1 MNPDRLSAVGHV
13 ARTMVNVVG
22 VVCLLSIVVLL
33 GAGFYDAMSA
43 ATRAHAD
50 RSLRHAFSAVWSI
63 VEVWAMLAVILG
75 ATMLANGIAPNRPV
89 GRREGPEDR

>member
-22 VVCLLSIVVLL
+22 AVCLVSIVVLL

-43 ATRAHAD
+43 ATRAQAD
-50 RSLRHAFSAVWSI
+50 RSLRHAYSTVWLI

-75 ATMLANGIAPNRPV
+75 ATMLANGIAPN
-89 GRREGPEDR
+89 GLGGGREGSDDR